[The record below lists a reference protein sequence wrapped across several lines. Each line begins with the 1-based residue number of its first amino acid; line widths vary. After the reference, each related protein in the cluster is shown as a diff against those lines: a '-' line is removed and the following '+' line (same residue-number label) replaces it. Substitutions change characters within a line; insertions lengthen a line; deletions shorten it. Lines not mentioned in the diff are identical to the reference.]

1 MDLSYDRLLAQIRHE
16 IAKFFLIYISYF
28 GRFGPNKIR
37 LKRRNNLNF
46 IVSTCRSIRPLP
58 YPPVLVSYGMMVGKR
73 HTNKPKAMDD
83 DDSTLSAEG
92 FAFLVNAA
100 NEPSISVPQQVVI
113 TSYKKASP
121 ENNEMEQQRN
131 DATQAQDN
139 ETPQTNN
146 PTQHKIKKTTT
157 PKGTSTTV
165 QLQALF
171 ETNDDS
177 TQESNKQPHDEDAL
191 HDNNPAHQKSR
202 KTTATNETLTSEQN
216 QPSLTFLDNAT
227 QHPNNLTRQN
237 NDSTN
242 KKDDA
247 TQMNNNP
254 TQNDTKKTKKTRF
267 TWSHPGTN
275 PQCPSTYLVHN
286 GNIKDEMFICRLLH
300 EAPWK
305 APFGKVTC
313 AWNGLTQK
321 LLSDKHDG
329 TKIFTGANV
338 QTLRKRYQQVYLHLG
353 QVWTKD
359 REKRNQE
366 EASED
371 DEMDSDQ
378 LRSTKQRI

>member
-16 IAKFFLIYISYF
+16 NAKFFLTYISYF

-46 IVSTCRSIRPLP
+46 IVSTCTSIRPLP
-58 YPPVLVSYGMMVGKR
+58 YPPVKNVPASVSYGMMVGKR

-83 DDSTLSAEG
+83 DDSTLSAED

-131 DATQAQDN
+131 DATQALDN

-146 PTQHKIKKTTT
+146 PMQHKIKKTTT

-191 HDNNPAHQKSR
+191 HDNNPAHQKPR

-216 QPSLTFLDNAT
+216 QPLLTFLDNAT
-227 QHPNNLTRQN
+227 QHPNNLTQQN

-254 TQNDTKKTKKTRF
+254 TQNDTKKTKKD
-267 TWSHPGTN
+267 S
-275 PQCPSTYLVHN
+275 VH
-286 GNIKDEMFICRLLH
+286 M
-300 EAPWK
+300 
-305 APFGKVTC
+305 VTS
-313 AWNGLTQK
+313 Q
-321 LLSDKHDG
+321 H
-329 TKIFTGANV
+329 
-338 QTLRKRYQQVYLHLG
+338 
-353 QVWTKD
+353 
-359 REKRNQE
+359 
-366 EASED
+366 
-371 DEMDSDQ
+371 
-378 LRSTKQRI
+378 

>member
-1 MDLSYDRLLAQIRHE
+1 
-16 IAKFFLIYISYF
+16 
-28 GRFGPNKIR
+28 
-37 LKRRNNLNF
+37 
-46 IVSTCRSIRPLP
+46 
-58 YPPVLVSYGMMVGKR
+58 
-73 HTNKPKAMDD
+73 MDD
-83 DDSTLSAEG
+83 DDSTLSAED

-113 TSYKKASP
+113 TSYKQATTENKEMEQQRNDATQATT

-131 DATQAQDN
+131 DATRAQDN
-139 ETPQTNN
+139 ETPQTKN

-165 QLQALF
+165 MLAA
-171 ETNDDS
+171 NDDS
-177 TQESNKQPHDEDAL
+177 TQESNEQPHDEDAL
-191 HDNNPAHQKSR
+191 HDNIPAHQKSR
-202 KTTATNETLTSEQN
+202 KTTATNKTLTSEQN
-216 QPSLTFLDNAT
+216 QPLLTFVDNAT

-237 NDSTN
+237 NDST
-242 KKDDA
+242 KLKDDV

-254 TQNDTKKTKKTRF
+254 TKNDTKKTKKTRF

-286 GNIKDEMFICRLLH
+286 GNIKDEMFIRRLLH

-313 AWNGLTQK
+313 SWNGLTTK

-329 TKIFTGANV
+329 THIFAGANV

-353 QVWTKD
+353 QIWTKD

-378 LRSTKQRI
+378 LRTTKQRIKQGIEALYEESVIHEEEVLAQKTIDTIPTKNGRELVEK